1 MIFFIFGWGTRSKS
15 WPLPDGRAVLLTWNF
30 YHIFQYITF
39 SYEPAWYLISGDQ
52 KKNWIGM
59 DAAQKMLPAENI
71 QIPFYFQYSGVIVV
85 AGIFVYKLF
94 ELLFH

>member
-1 MIFFIFGWGTRSKS
+1 
-15 WPLPDGRAVLLTWNF
+15 
-30 YHIFQYITF
+30 
-39 SYEPAWYLISGDQ
+39 
-52 KKNWIGM
+52 M